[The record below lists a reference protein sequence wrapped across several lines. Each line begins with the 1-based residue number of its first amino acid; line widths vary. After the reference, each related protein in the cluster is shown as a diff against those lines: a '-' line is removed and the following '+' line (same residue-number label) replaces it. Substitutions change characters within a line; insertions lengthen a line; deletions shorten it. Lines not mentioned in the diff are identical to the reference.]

1 MIVELNSLC
10 LIWNI
15 SEMEN
20 IIGDCIIKLDV
31 WCILFL
37 QGIDSKIE
45 ILKKRDFI
53 VPQKSLLDI

>member
-10 LIWNI
+10 SIWNI

-20 IIGDCIIKLDV
+20 IMGDCIIKLDI

-37 QGIDSKIE
+37 QGSDLKIE

-53 VPQKSLLDI
+53 APPKVY